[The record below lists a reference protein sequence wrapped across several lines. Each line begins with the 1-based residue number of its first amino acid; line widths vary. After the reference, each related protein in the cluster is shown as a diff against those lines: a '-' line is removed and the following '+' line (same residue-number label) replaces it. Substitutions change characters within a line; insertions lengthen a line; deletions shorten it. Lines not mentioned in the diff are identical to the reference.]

1 MCCPACPQSR
11 PYRIG
16 QCQCPRTGRAWRAE
30 AKSMYTQYVYMCIS
44 YNIKDISHRESMAR
58 ADGCHAVTVLTR
70 VKAACQMHKY
80 RLSDTGTPESSGS
93 QRKPRAS
100 CASWFSRAPA
110 SRMSRLGG
118 CSSAG
123 CDWRPPILKW
133 TAYCAEAV
141 YLCVTSLPTALLRV
155 SCSRST
161 VAPCSTQM
169 MAMLPKPST
178 SSGSIIMASTRR
190 RD

>member
-1 MCCPACPQSR
+1 MYILYVCNRRCAALHVPSR
-11 PYRIG
+11 GLIAAVSVSVHG
-16 QCQCPRTGRAWRAE
+16 QAE
-30 AKSMYTQYVYMCIS
+30 LGAQRPST
-44 YNIKDISHRESMAR
+44 
-58 ADGCHAVTVLTR
+58 HAVQVLTR
-70 VKAACQMHKY
+70 VKA
-80 RLSDTGTPESSGS
+80 GTPESSGS

-123 CDWRPPILKW
+123 CDCRPPILKW
-133 TAYCAEAV
+133 TAYCAKAV

-155 SCSRST
+155 SCSRNT

-178 SSGSIIMASTRR
+178 SPDSIWRRLAVATAS
-190 RD
+190 